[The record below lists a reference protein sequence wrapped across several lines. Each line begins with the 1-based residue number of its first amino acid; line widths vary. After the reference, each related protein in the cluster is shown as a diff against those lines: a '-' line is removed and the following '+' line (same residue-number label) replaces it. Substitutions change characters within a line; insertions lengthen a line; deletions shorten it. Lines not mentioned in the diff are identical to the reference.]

1 MPVAKIQAPD
11 GQIITLEVPEGAT
24 QEQILQFVASQQG
37 VQSAPQLTPEQQAIK
52 QDAEA
57 KIQSIQGDLDRLNQ
71 VRQNPDLLE
80 QVFGGVEGFLAVGSG
95 LVSGP
100 ISGIAGLADAANPFA
115 PEFAGAARQKQVQ
128 EALTFEPKLRTG
140 QGAVQDVVETLQPIT
155 EGLETVRGNVGDDVL
170 NKTGSPFVAAIASAL
185 PDATLSL
192 LGVKQLTGV
201 KGLPGQSAAS
211 TAAQQQATRAT
222 VDKFS
227 KLQTPAKQKLSQMI
241 AEGSTDADVAG
252 VKLSAN
258 NLKSKITDGLPR
270 VVKDPIAQN
279 AIDKGL
285 DAATTSMIK
294 ASRPLERQKFLKML
308 EIAEKSLKNRKFGAQ
323 NRVGDVAGE
332 SLLQRVKAVN
342 QINKRS
348 GQSLDKIASSK
359 AFRSQS
365 IDKASAFDD
374 FAKELQRLDIKLDR
388 GGKRLNFADSAIEG
402 GVSGASS
409 AQKILSLTLKRF
421 NAIKNSGNALELHKL
436 KRFIDKQVTFGKTP
450 TGTAGAAEAPLKALR
465 RAIDEALDSKLPAYK
480 KANDV
485 FSQTRGSLDDFQKAA
500 GTNLNLTGGQADKAL
515 GVKLRSL
522 TNNTQTRANLIESMA
537 KLEDAAISNGVKF
550 KDRIL
555 DQVLFADDIET
566 LLKIAPKTGLKGQ
579 ATQAI
584 ADAATGSTTQ
594 AGITTAKTL
603 VDKLK
608 GTTPE
613 KTIQAIRELLED
625 LK

>member
-1 MPVAKIQAPD
+1 MPAVKVQMPD
-11 GQIITLEVPEGAT
+11 GKIVTVEAPEGAT
-24 QEQILQFVASQQG
+24 QEQIFAFVQSQQ
-37 VQSAPQLTPEQQAIK
+37 APSLTPDQQRIK
-52 QDAEA
+52 QEAEA

-71 VRQNPDLLE
+71 VKQNPDLLE

-128 EALTFEPKLRTG
+128 EALTFKPKLRTG
-140 QGAVQDVVETLQPIT
+140 QGAVQDVAETLQPVT

-170 NKTGSPFVAAIASAL
+170 NKTGSPFVAAIASTL

-270 VVKDPIAQN
+270 IVKDSVAQN
-279 AIDKGL
+279 AVNEGL
-285 DAATTSMIK
+285 DAATVSMVK
-294 ASRPLERQKFLKML
+294 SSNALERLNFKRML
-308 EIAEKSLKNRKFGAQ
+308 EIAEKSLKNRTFRAE
-323 NRVGDVAGE
+323 NRVGDIAGD
-332 SLLQRVKAVN
+332 SLLNRVKAVRS
-342 QINKRS
+342 INNRA
-348 GQSLDKIASSK
+348 GVNLDKIANSSLK
-359 AFRSQS
+359 GQTVNKSTAINQF
-365 IDKASAFDD
+365 ADD
-374 FAKELQRLDIKLDR
+374 LAKLDIKIDGNLR
-388 GGKRLNFADSAIEG
+388 RLNFVDSAIEG
-402 GVSGASS
+402 GVPGATSS
-409 AQKILSLTLKRF
+409 QKILSLALKRL
-421 NAIKNSGNALELHKL
+421 NKLPESGNALEVHKL
-436 KRFIDKQVTFGKTP
+436 KRFIDKQVAFGKTA
-450 TGTAGAAEAPLKALR
+450 TGQAGAAEAPLKNLR
-465 RAIDEALDSKLPAYK
+465 RSLDSLLDEQFPAYK
-480 KANDV
+480 RVNDV
-485 FSQTRGSLDDFQKAA
+485 YSETIGALDDFQKAA
-500 GTNLNLTGGQADKAL
+500 GAKLNLSGGQADKAL

-522 TNNTQTRANLIESMA
+522 TNNTQTRANLIETMS
-537 KLEDAAISNGVKF
+537 KLEDAAINNGVKF

-555 DQVLFADDIET
+555 EQVLFADDLET
-566 LLKIAPKTGLKGQ
+566 LFKLAPKTGFKNQ
-579 ATQAI
+579 I
-584 ADAATGSTTQ
+584 AEGVVDAATGSAAQ
-594 AGITTAKTL
+594 AAAKASKTV

-608 GTTPE
+608 GSTPE
-613 KTIQAIRELLED
+613 KAIKAIKELLED
-625 LK
+625 LE